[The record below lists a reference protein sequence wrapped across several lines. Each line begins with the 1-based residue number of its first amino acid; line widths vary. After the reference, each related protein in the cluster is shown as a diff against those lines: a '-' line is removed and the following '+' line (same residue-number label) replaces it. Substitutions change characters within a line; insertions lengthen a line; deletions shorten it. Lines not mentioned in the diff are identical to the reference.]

1 LYDQENAMLSHG
13 LLARLK
19 SKPSQIA
26 ETEQFLKSALPLVQ
40 AEPATPVWFA
50 LRFGRGEYGIFD
62 AFAGEEGR
70 QAHLQGQV
78 AAALTSQAP
87 QLLDG
92 SLDIERVEV
101 LASKMP
107 TETTL
112 QAAAPEVTCGL
123 LLAFR
128 AKKDNELKV
137 EQFLRAA
144 EPMVHEER
152 GTIAWFALRWPQGR
166 YGIFDVFPDHG
177 ARFAHITGHV
187 PRELTKH
194 AFTLLGGMPSMDM
207 LDVLASHF
215 AKQTTTVGAGVV

>member
-1 LYDQENAMLSHG
+1 MHDQENAMLSHG

-19 SKPSQIA
+19 AKSSHIA
-26 ETEQFLKSALPLVQ
+26 ATEQFLKLALPQVQ

-62 AFAGEEGR
+62 AFAGEQGR
-70 QAHLQGQV
+70 QEHLQGQV
-78 AAALTSQAP
+78 ATSLISQAP

-92 SLDIERVEV
+92 SPEIERVDV

-107 TETTL
+107 PEAPPEVP
-112 QAAAPEVTCGL
+112 AANVTCGL

-128 AKKDNELKV
+128 AKKGNEVKV
-137 EQFLRAA
+137 EQFLRDAQ
-144 EPMVHEER
+144 PMVQEEP
-152 GTIAWFALRWPQGR
+152 GTVAWFALRWPDGR

-207 LDVLASHF
+207 LDILASHF
-215 AKQTTTVGAGVV
+215 ARQVTQVGLGVD